1 MIKDRKGNIINQDVN
16 ESKSLK
22 FLYRTLIGRFILN
35 ILIRPFASKFVGA
48 YMNSRLSKIKIKRFI
63 KNNKIDIDEYEK
75 KEYLSFN
82 DFFTRKIKVEKR
94 MIDYNPFH
102 FISPCDSKLSIYKI
116 DEVSTYKIKD
126 NYYKIDDLVAN
137 QLDLTPFKNG
147 YCLIFR
153 LCVDDYHRY
162 CYIDDG
168 IKTENVFINGEYHTV
183 QPICLERY
191 NFFYRNAR
199 EYTIL
204 NTNNF
209 GQIIQIEIGALF
221 VGRIKNKDGIGEI
234 RRGKEKGMFEFG
246 GSTIVLL
253 VSNDFVKFD
262 NDIIENTNQGFET
275 RVLYGE
281 KIGERVR
288 KNVN

>member
-1 MIKDRKGNIINQDVN
+1 MIKDRKGNILDKGVS

-35 ILIRPFASKFVGA
+35 ILIRPFASKLSGV
-48 YMNSRLSKIKIKRFI
+48 YMNSRLSKLKIKKFI
-63 KNNKIDIDEYEK
+63 RNNNINMDDYEE
-75 KEYLSFN
+75 KEYSSFN
-82 DFFTRKIKVEKR
+82 DFFTRKIKEGKR
-94 MIDYNPFH
+94 KIDFEPFH

-116 DEVSTYKIKD
+116 NEVSTYQIKS
-126 NYYKIDDLVAN
+126 NYYQIKDLVAD
-137 QLDLTPFKNG
+137 QLDLTPFKDG

-168 IKTENVFINGEYHTV
+168 MKSDNVFIKGEYHTV

-199 EYTIL
+199 EYTVL

-209 GQIIQIEIGALF
+209 GQVIQIEIGALF
-221 VGRIKNKDGIGEI
+221 VGKIKNKDDASEI
-234 RRGKEKGMFEFG
+234 RRGQEKGMFEFG

-253 VSNDFVKFD
+253 VNKDFVKFD
-262 NDIIENTNQGFET
+262 EDIIENTKQGFET

-281 KIGERVR
+281 KIGERVK
-288 KNVN
+288 KNVA